1 MNGLPLDVI
10 TSNDISVAFLQAD
23 EFPEDDEYLP
33 LADDLSETE
42 KELLSTKKRRLEEVE
57 KLLDGGREKINQV
70 QNQRAALEALL
81 DSNLLRRR
89 VEIVALLA
97 NGGSEPFEE
106 ELRKVAD
113 QLKHVVEHIQVVEK
127 RFHKST
133 TFTPS
138 APPSEPS
145 TNLQFCTSVFENKRF
160 S

>member
-1 MNGLPLDVI
+1 MATLAHELGPLHQELLSLKNSLKERQTSCDI
-10 TSNDISVAFLQAD
+10 IAQSKTSNQTKLQSMKS
-23 EFPEDDEYLP
+23 ELGTP

-97 NGGSEPFEE
+97 NGGVN
-106 ELRKVAD
+106 R
-113 QLKHVVEHIQVVEK
+113 LKRSLGK
-127 RFHKST
+127 
-133 TFTPS
+133 
-138 APPSEPS
+138 
-145 TNLQFCTSVFENKRF
+145 
-160 S
+160 